1 VSHNF
6 SNARI
11 LLRSTRDAPC
21 VGVFFALLP
30 AHTNTSAGVEILL
43 SVSSLLQ
50 LQGKETDKDE
60 IVKISNAIKSEE
72 ELSVCLQN
80 YKKNG
85 DMFVNQFFICPVY
98 DSDKKLAYYLGTE
111 RILGPG
117 YFLSPLVLQF

>member
-1 VSHNF
+1 
-6 SNARI
+6 
-11 LLRSTRDAPC
+11 
-21 VGVFFALLP
+21 
-30 AHTNTSAGVEILL
+30 
-43 SVSSLLQ
+43 

-98 DSDKKLAYYLGTE
+98 DSDKKLAYYLGTMRFSSPTWCLLPLIE
-111 RILGPG
+111 SDPIFFQLCRGP
-117 YFLSPLVLQF
+117 S